1 MRNPAASIQA
11 VLEAFVRVLAQPLD
25 QDLEDSVRAAT
36 TSIILVS
43 VLAGATALY
52 KDATVRDTIGTSLV
66 LVLVWMAVTAIVA
79 KAEQKVLAIA
89 RSLTVVSFWIA
100 ATLVFVLASEAV
112 AGPFALTVRFAGVS
126 FALLILVPVHMFR
139 SLPVG
144 AALYMT
150 LSLWI
155 STGFLAWNL
164 VF

>member
-1 MRNPAASIQA
+1 MRNAVASIQA
-11 VLEAFVRVLAQPLD
+11 VLQAFVRVLAQPLD
-25 QDLEDSVRAAT
+25 QDLEDSVRAAA
-36 TSIILVS
+36 TSIALAA
-43 VLAGATALY
+43 VLAGATALRNE
-52 KDATVRDTIGTSLV
+52 ATVQDTIGTSLV

-79 KAEQKVLAIA
+79 KAEQKVLTIA

-100 ATLVFVLASEAV
+100 ATLVFILASEAV
-112 AGPFALTVRFAGVS
+112 AGPFALTMRFGGVS
-126 FALLILVPVHMFR
+126 LALVIFVPVHMFR